1 MPLCLFA
8 DARHP
13 FISLTAA
20 NDPVPRPADW
30 TLADVV
36 DFEHFL
42 AAPDADATGVGDPAT
57 QERRD
62 VFRAWVDVQRER
74 HARGLTPGERLRRGE
89 SMLSAL
95 AWLLG
100 LVFGAT
106 LAGAWLAQGV
116 REPVNAPLFWAATV
130 GVQLL
135 LLALAAAGWL
145 WRRSF
150 GARVAH
156 AGGGLHGV
164 LQALIAGAGGLLRR
178 LPGERRDALRAAL
191 GRLALRRATYG
202 ALLAAPAVAVA
213 QRFGVAFNVGLLF
226 AMLALHLPLVD
237 LRFGWQSTY
246 PISAEQM
253 HRAVHWVA
261 TPWRWALPQAQ
272 PTADNVAATRYG
284 RGQEA
289 HTLPADA
296 ARAWWPFLVLSVACY
311 GLLVRAALLLFAKL
325 AHRRALAR
333 LRFDHPEANALWRR
347 LAGPLVSAEGGRAR
361 LPELAHA
368 SAATSRHVTGACVAL
383 VAQELALDDDELRA
397 ALRQRFGWQLLAVH
411 RVAIDDRTATATQMA
426 ELAALHPRPAALVV
440 VAPASREPIVA
451 VALFLR
457 AAVDAAGP
465 GTEVLVL
472 LTAAD
477 AERLAIWQRFVQ
489 IQSLRV
495 GVEAIG

>member
-1 MPLCLFA
+1 V
-8 DARHP
+8 
-13 FISLTAA
+13 T
-20 NDPVPRPADW
+20 RPADW

-42 AAPDADATGVGDPAT
+42 AAPEADAAGERMRFGTRIAPRLGDPAT
-57 QERRD
+57 HERRD
-62 VFRAWVDVQRER
+62 VFRAWLDVQRER
-74 HARGLTPGERLRRGE
+74 HAGGLTPGERLRRGE
-89 SMLSAL
+89 SMLCAL

-100 LVFGAT
+100 LMFGAG
-106 LAGAWLAQGV
+106 LAGAWLAHGV

-130 GVQLL
+130 GLQLL

-145 WRRSF
+145 WRRIL
-150 GARVAH
+150 GAGLAH

-164 LQALIAGAGGLLRR
+164 LQTLIAGAGGLLRR

-191 GRLALRRATYG
+191 GRLALRRETYG
-202 ALLAAPAVAVA
+202 ALLAAPAVALA

-253 HRAVHWVA
+253 HRAVHRVA

-272 PTADNVAATRYG
+272 PTADEVAATRYG

-289 HTLPADA
+289 HTLPANA
-296 ARAWWPFLVLSVACY
+296 ARAWWPFLALSVACY

-325 AHRRALAR
+325 AQRRALAT

-347 LAGPLVSAEGGRAR
+347 LAGPLVSAEGGQAR
-361 LPELAHA
+361 LPELAPA
-368 SAATSRHVTGACVAL
+368 SAATSQHTAGACVAL
-383 VAQELALDDDELRA
+383 VAQELALDDDGLRG
-397 ALRQRFGWQLLAVH
+397 ALRQRFGWQLAAVH
-411 RVAIDDRTATATQMA
+411 RVAIDDRAAGAMQLA
-426 ELAALHPRPAALVV
+426 ELATLQPRPTALVV
-440 VAPASREPIVA
+440 VAPANREPIVA

-457 AAVDAAGP
+457 AVVEAAGP
-465 GTEVLVL
+465 GSEVLVM

-477 AERLAIWQRFVQ
+477 TERLAIWQRFVQ
-489 IQSLRV
+489 IHRLRV
-495 GVEAIG
+495 GVEVFA